1 VNKSDKK
8 IFAQFEEFYARQLNK
23 HADVL
28 SDPQVVWMDY
38 KKGSLR
44 IAEIG
49 YTIKVNPDET
59 SIVTTIR
66 DVALRNDTA
75 DARAIL
81 LAESWCVAK
90 MNDDET
96 ALEELAWYWI
106 WYFDQVVKDFKNQA
120 QKEPKV

>member
-1 VNKSDKK
+1 
-8 IFAQFEEFYARQLNK
+8 
-23 HADVL
+23 
-28 SDPQVVWMDY
+28 MDY

-49 YTIKVNPDET
+49 YTMKVNPDET
-59 SIVTTIR
+59 SIVTTFR